1 MPFDGLQV
9 TLRCGATERLA
20 KVAEP
25 SRCEYT
31 AELETPAACTPAA
44 AEALRAELAARQR
57 LMEGGEAGGE
67 AGAGDKDEL

>member
-1 MPFDGLQV
+1 MA
-9 TLRCGATERLA
+9 LRCGATERLA

-31 AELETPAACTPAA
+31 AELETPAACTPAT

-57 LMEGGEAGGE
+57 VMEGGEE
-67 AGAGDKDEL
+67 AGATLRDEL

>member
-1 MPFDGLQV
+1 V
-9 TLRCGATERLA
+9 ALRCGATERLA

-31 AELETPAACTPAA
+31 AELETPAACTPAT

-57 LMEGGEAGGE
+57 VMEGGEEE
-67 AGAGDKDEL
+67 AGAGPRDEL